1 MSIATDLCR
10 MSATELAEA
19 IRSGQVSSHEV
30 VEAHLRRIEEVN
42 PAVNA
47 VPVVP
52 GEQALE
58 AARAANRAAARG
70 GELPPLHGVPFTVKG
85 NIDLADTPTTYGI
98 KALVAAVGARRSSGS
113 GVWSLSVWKGQR
125 IRLSPAA
132 GRPAVHF
139 FPHRTWVPGLW
150 VEIPCLGHR
159 GLGSLII

>member
-1 MSIATDLCR
+1 

-47 VPVVP
+47 
-52 GEQALE
+52 
-58 AARAANRAAARG
+58 
-70 GELPPLHGVPFTVKG
+70 
-85 NIDLADTPTTYGI
+85 
-98 KALVAAVGARRSSGS
+98 
-113 GVWSLSVWKGQR
+113 
-125 IRLSPAA
+125 
-132 GRPAVHF
+132 
-139 FPHRTWVPGLW
+139 PHRMWVPGLW